1 MNLREAKKELIEHG
15 YEIHKLNEGCYG
27 VNVDYDYGGGGSTA
41 GGGCG
46 YGYSSSGS
54 NYKTPR
60 APYKKDSELSDEE
73 LQARN
78 ELRAKK
84 AKNKEIKAKIEP
96 IFQEYAKK
104 LKKKYDV
111 HTVVSANDGIV
122 TVDLGNNLR
131 IKMSKT
137 LNNKTY
143 FDFGTEDG
151 WEVSS
156 SEIREFIERADE
168 IKKLMADFKKFE
180 IEI

>member
-15 YEIHKLNEGCYG
+15 YEIHQLNEGCYG
-27 VNVDYDYGGGGSTA
+27 VNVDYDNRNRDYDY
-41 GGGCG
+41 GGCG
-46 YGYSSSGS
+46 YGYNSSGS
-54 NYKTPR
+54 NYKRPR

-73 LQARN
+73 LKARN

-96 IFQEYAKK
+96 QFQKYAKK
-104 LKKKYDV
+104 LEKYYDV
-111 HTVVSANDGIV
+111 YTVVSANDGTV

-131 IKMSKT
+131 IKMYKT
-137 LNNKTY
+137 LNNKTN
-143 FDFGTEDG
+143 FDFCTENG

-156 SEIREFIERADE
+156 DDIREFIERADE

>member
-1 MNLREAKKELIEHG
+1 MNLREAKRELIEHG
-15 YEIHKLNEGCYG
+15 YEIYQLNECYSG
-27 VNVDYDYGGGGSTA
+27 PIVS
-41 GGGCG
+41 GCG
-46 YGYSSSGS
+46 YGYGSSGS

-96 IFQEYAKK
+96 QFIEYAKK

-111 HTVVSANDGIV
+111 RTVVSANDGTV

-131 IKMSKT
+131 IKMYKSV
-137 LNNKTY
+137 NNQTS
-143 FDFGTEDG
+143 FDFGTENG
-151 WEVSS
+151 WEVESY
-156 SEIREFIERADE
+156 EIRKFIERADE
-168 IKKLMADFKKFE
+168 IKKLMADFNKFE
-180 IEI
+180 INI

>member
-15 YEIHKLNEGCYG
+15 YEIYQLNECYSG
-27 VNVDYDYGGGGSTA
+27 PISS
-41 GGGCG
+41 GCG
-46 YGYSSSGS
+46 YGYDSSGS

-78 ELRAKK
+78 ELRAKR

-96 IFQEYAKK
+96 QFIEYAKK
-104 LKKKYDV
+104 LKRKYDAR
-111 HTVVSANDGIV
+111 TVVSTNDGTV

-131 IKMSKT
+131 IKMTKSI
-137 LNNKTY
+137 NNKTY

-180 IEI
+180 INI

>member
-15 YEIHKLNEGCYG
+15 YEIYQLNEGCYG
-27 VNVDYDYGGGGSTA
+27 VNVDYDYGG
-41 GGGCG
+41 CG
-46 YGYSSSGS
+46 YGYSSGS
-54 NYKTPR
+54 NYKTSR

-78 ELRAKK
+78 ELRAKR
-84 AKNKEIKAKIEP
+84 AKIKEIKAKIEP
-96 IFQEYAKK
+96 QFEEYANK

-111 HTVVSANDGIV
+111 RTVVSANDGTV

-131 IKMSKT
+131 IKMSKSI
-137 LNNKTY
+137 NNKTY
-143 FDFGTEDG
+143 FDFGTENG

-156 SEIREFIERADE
+156 GEIREFIKRADE

>member
-1 MNLREAKKELIEHG
+1 MNLREAKRELIEHG
-15 YEIHKLNEGCYG
+15 YEIHQLNEGCYG
-27 VNVDYDYGGGGSTA
+27 VNVDYDY
-41 GGGCG
+41 GGCG

-73 LQARN
+73 LKARN

-84 AKNKEIKAKIEP
+84 AKNKENKAKIEP

-111 HTVVSANDGIV
+111 HTVVSANDGTV

-131 IKMSKT
+131 IKMFKT

-143 FDFGTEDG
+143 FDFGTENG

>member
-1 MNLREAKKELIEHG
+1 MNLREAKRELIEHG
-15 YEIHKLNEGCYG
+15 YEIHQLNEGCYG
-27 VNVDYDYGGGGSTA
+27 VNVDYDYGG
-41 GGGCG
+41 CG
-46 YGYSSSGS
+46 YGYRSSGS

-60 APYKKDSELSDEE
+60 GPYKKDSELSDEE

-84 AKNKEIKAKIEP
+84 AKNKENKAKIEP